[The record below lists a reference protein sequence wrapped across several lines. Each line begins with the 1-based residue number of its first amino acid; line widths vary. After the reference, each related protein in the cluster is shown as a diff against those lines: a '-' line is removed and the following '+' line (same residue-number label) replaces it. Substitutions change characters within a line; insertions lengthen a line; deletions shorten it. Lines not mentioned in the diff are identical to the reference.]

1 MNYILHLNKTFSKF
15 CADDRLTPYHISLY
29 FGLFQYWNL
38 AKFRNPISISRDELM
53 RASKIGSVNTY
64 IRCIKELGVW
74 QYIQYI
80 PSYDPQKGSQVH
92 LYNFD
97 NANDKTINNGTNIS
111 NNKGSDKATKKTA
124 GKADEK
130 PVIPSINSLN
140 KTNKLNNKN
149 KYGHTRKKSSKRSL
163 SLHSGKAD
171 TGRGEQR
178 NRRFEDADGKQKN
191 SSSKKVAPK
200 KVESASVDEIPSV
213 SLGKKSAGE
222 KESLVTPTLKEI
234 ELHFVENKWP
244 LLEAEKF
251 FNHYESNGWLV
262 AGKTPMKNWKAST
275 ANWMLNSQK
284 FSWNKSTPAPGNLHT
299 HNDKDY
305 AEPL

>member
-1 MNYILHLNKTFSKF
+1 MNYIIHLNKTFSKF

-38 AKFRNPISISRDELM
+38 AKFRNPISISRAELM

-64 IRCIKELGVW
+64 IRCLKELDAW

-97 NANDKTINNGTNIS
+97 NANDKTKSNVTDIS
-111 NNKGSDKATKKTA
+111 NDKGTGKGAKKTT
-124 GKADEK
+124 GKAPEK
-130 PVIPSINSLN
+130 PMIPSINNSN
-140 KTNKLNNKN
+140 KTNKLNTKN
-149 KYGHTRKKSSKRSL
+149 KYGHTRKKNSKKSL
-163 SLHSGKAD
+163 SLHSGKVD

-178 NRRFEDADGKQKN
+178 
-191 SSSKKVAPK
+191 KKVAPK
-200 KVESASVDEIPSV
+200 KVESALAGEIPSV
-213 SLGKKSAGE
+213 SLGKKSSVQKE
-222 KESLVTPTLKEI
+222 KFVAPTLKEV

-284 FSWNKSTPAPGNLHT
+284 FSWNKSIPAPGNLHT
-299 HNDKDY
+299 STDKNY

>member
-38 AKFRNPISISRDELM
+38 AKFRNPISISRAELM

-64 IRCIKELGVW
+64 IRCLKELDTW
-74 QYIQYI
+74 KYIQYI

-97 NANDKTINNGTNIS
+97 NANDKTKSNATDIS
-111 NNKGSDKATKKTA
+111 NDKGADKGAKKTSGKAT
-124 GKADEK
+124 EK
-130 PVIPSINSLN
+130 PVIPSINNSN

-149 KYGHTRKKSSKRSL
+149 KYGHTRKKSFKRSL
-163 SLHSGKAD
+163 SLHSGEA
-171 TGRGEQR
+171 TSGRTKE
-178 NRRFEDADGKQKN
+178 K
-191 SSSKKVAPK
+191 SS
-200 KVESASVDEIPSV
+200 
-213 SLGKKSAGE
+213 GQ
-222 KESLVTPTLKEI
+222 KESFIAPTLKEV

-262 AGKTPMKNWKAST
+262 SGKTPMKNWKASS
-275 ANWMLNSQK
+275 ANWMLNSKK
-284 FSWNKSTPAPGNLHT
+284 FSWSNTTPAPGNLHT
-299 HNDKDY
+299 SNDKDY

>member
-1 MNYILHLNKTFSKF
+1 MNYIIHLNKTFSKF

-38 AKFRNPISISRDELM
+38 AKFRNPISISRSELM

-64 IRCIKELGVW
+64 IRCLKELDTW

-97 NANDKTINNGTNIS
+97 NANDKTKNNATDIS
-111 NNKGSDKATKKTA
+111 NDKGTGKGVKKTT
-124 GKADEK
+124 GKANKK
-130 PVIPSINSLN
+130 PVIPSINNSN
-140 KTNKLNNKN
+140 KTNKLNSKN
-149 KYGHTRKKSSKRSL
+149 KYGHTRKKSSKKSL
-163 SLHSGKAD
+163 SSDIAS
-171 TGRGEQR
+171 TTSGRGEQR
-178 NRRFEDADGKQKN
+178 
-191 SSSKKVAPK
+191 KKVATK
-200 KVESASVDEIPSV
+200 
-213 SLGKKSAGE
+213 
-222 KESLVTPTLKEI
+222 KESFTAPTLKEI

-262 AGKTPMKNWKAST
+262 AGKTPMKNWKASS

-299 HNDKDY
+299 STDKNY